1 VCRYVITGDEL
12 PDIIEEDVLMKCRAR
27 SKYKKPE
34 AMEILRKSD
43 GLNME
48 SESLLKLVDDKCP
61 YLMSEEQPQER
72 APIIKKLLKQYAGSI
87 ELMNNVNDQVYVAAK
102 KPNGKKRKR
111 TSNSRG
117 KGCDDDDDDDDEEE
131 DEEAA
136 DTKRGAGGEVFNTS
150 DCDGIFVMND
160 VSNGIKQS
168 ICMNFEHCPWN
179 YTEGGTKHFDRQV
192 QLTQKYAAI
201 YDKYHQV
208 IFDEK
213 IQNRQ
218 LFIRLMYYC
227 ARGFVQTYMDNE
239 QGLNKLNVVWL
250 EIGELARDLC
260 IKTFMK
266 IFTIYRIAYC
276 ACCKQI
282 RKRHSFLQK
291 SLAYSQL
298 PSI

>member
-1 VCRYVITGDEL
+1 MCRYVITGDEL
-12 PDIIEEDVLMKCRAR
+12 PGIIEADVLRKCRAR
-27 SKYKKPE
+27 SKNKQTE
-34 AMEILRKSD
+34 AMEILRKND

-48 SESLLKLVDDKCP
+48 SESLLKLVNEKCP
-61 YLMSEEQPQER
+61 YLRPKEPPQER
-72 APIIKKLLKQYAGSI
+72 ALIIKDLLKLYASSI
-87 ELMNNVNDQVYVAAK
+87 EFMDNVNDQVYVAAK
-102 KPNGKKRKR
+102 KQNGKKRKR
-111 TSNSRG
+111 KSKSRG
-117 KGCDDDDDDDDEEE
+117 KGCDDDDDDDEEEE

-179 YTEGGTKHFDRQV
+179 YTLGGTENIDHQV
-192 QLTQKYAAI
+192 QLTQKYAAL
-201 YDKYHQV
+201 YDKYHQE

-227 ARGFVQTYMDNE
+227 ARGFVPTYMDTD
-239 QGLNKLNVVWL
+239 QRLNKLNVVWL